1 MVQPRTKKPKS
12 APRRKEWSLLPYMT
26 VSGSTKKRT
35 YRYVV
40 VRYDEILDDGR
51 RQPRPLVTL
60 GREENVDKGK
70 AETLTGVMQEFVR
83 KGSTMTVE
91 ELKEHLGMAKPKL
104 RILCS
109 RQFGLRL
116 VVEQAFKELG
126 YSDALKAIDADS
138 RTHFSIERAV
148 FAMVLQSPCVAL
160 SG

>member
-1 MVQPRTKKPKS
+1 MR
-12 APRRKEWSLLPYMT
+12 
-26 VSGSTKKRT
+26 
-35 YRYVV
+35 
-40 VRYDEILDDGR
+40 
-51 RQPRPLVTL
+51 
-60 GREENVDKGK
+60 
-70 AETLTGVMQEFVR
+70 EFVR

-91 ELKEHLGMAKPKL
+91 ELKAHLGMAKPRL

-148 FAMVLQSPCVAL
+148 FAMVLQKIVSPVQVWSCWYPTQGCGTRTRTQPW
-160 SG
+160 SGTIT